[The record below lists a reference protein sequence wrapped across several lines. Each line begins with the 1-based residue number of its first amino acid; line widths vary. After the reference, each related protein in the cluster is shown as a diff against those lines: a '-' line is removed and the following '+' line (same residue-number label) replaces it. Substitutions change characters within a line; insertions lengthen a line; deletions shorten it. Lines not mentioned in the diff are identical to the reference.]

1 MIREP
6 GGRLVA
12 EERELRA
19 LLDARREQLARLE
32 AELAAQDEPHRAK
45 HARQLHTA
53 RWSVAVL
60 TERLKEE
67 GTP

>member
-12 EERELRA
+12 EEGEFRA
-19 LLDARREQLARLE
+19 LLAARRAQLARLE
-32 AELAAQDEPHRAK
+32 AELAAMDEPHRAK

-60 TERLKEE
+60 TERLKKEE
-67 GTP
+67 TP

>member
-12 EERELRA
+12 ERTELAA
-19 LLDARREQLARLE
+19 LLAERRAQLERLE
-32 AELAAQDEPHRAK
+32 AELALLDEPHRDK

-60 TERLKEE
+60 TERLAKE
-67 GTP
+67 GDP